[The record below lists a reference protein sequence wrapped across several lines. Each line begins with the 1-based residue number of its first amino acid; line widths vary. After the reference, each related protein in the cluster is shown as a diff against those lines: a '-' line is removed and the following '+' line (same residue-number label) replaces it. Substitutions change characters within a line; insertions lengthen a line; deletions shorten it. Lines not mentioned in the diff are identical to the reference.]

1 MSDLIRIQLMD
12 TFAIYINEIKKDQM
26 VNPSRKGVTLIQFL
40 MINRGQ
46 PVSNRRLMDA
56 LWTEEGSSNPENA
69 LKTMISR
76 IRALLN
82 QVSPNLGKCIVAD
95 HGAYRWQNAPGMTVD
110 LYEIEDIFD
119 DVNRYLEDFAR
130 LRTLY
135 ARLMELYTGD
145 LLQRSEQNEWA
156 MAQATALHTKYMAA
170 VYAYVELL
178 KQDNNYSEIINVCR
192 AALDVDNFDDRLH
205 MELMTALIKTN
216 RNNEA
221 MLQYKHVM
229 HLHYRYL
236 GIQPS
241 GEMRDFYKQ
250 IVHAGN
256 TLEFNLESIRN
267 ELRESS
273 EQRGAFVCEY
283 AVFKEIFN
291 LQMRNLER
299 LGSTMFLAVIMVS
312 SIGGQPMDSI
322 KQDNVMQ
329 SLMELLKQ
337 NLRKGDTVTHISPTI
352 VALLLPTVNY
362 QTGAMVMERI
372 KRLFYRQY
380 PNSNVAFSYRVGPL
394 SSTMQEDGSAPHP
407 AEAMRMTPAALSE
420 AERE

>member
-1 MSDLIRIQLMD
+1 MSDTIRIQLMD
-12 TFAIYINEIKKDQM
+12 TFSIFINEIKKDQL
-26 VNPSRKGVTLIQFL
+26 VSPSRKGVTLIQIL
-40 MINRGQ
+40 MVHKGQ
-46 PVSNRRLMDA
+46 PVSNRRLLDV
-56 LWTEEGSSNPENA
+56 LWTEENSANPENA
-69 LKTMISR
+69 LKTMVSR
-76 IRALLN
+76 VRALLN
-82 QVSPNLGKCIVAD
+82 QVSPGLGKCIVAD
-95 HGAYRWQNAPGMTVD
+95 HGAYRWQCLPRMTVD
-110 LYEIEDIFD
+110 LYEIDELFD
-119 DVNRYLEDFAR
+119 EAARCKGDADR
-130 LRTLY
+130 LRELY
-135 ARLMELYTGD
+135 ARLIKLYVGD
-145 LLQRSEQNEWA
+145 LLQNSEQNEWA
-156 MAQATALHTKYMAA
+156 VSQATALHTKYMAA
-170 VYAYVELL
+170 VYAYVEML
-178 KQDNNYSEIINVCR
+178 KQEENYDEIINVCR

-221 MLQYKHVM
+221 MIQYKHVM
-229 HLHYRYL
+229 QLHYRYL
-236 GIQPS
+236 GVEPS
-241 GEMRDFYKQ
+241 GEMREFYKQ
-250 IVHAGN
+250 IVHASN

-273 EQRGAFVCEY
+273 EQRGAFICEY

-312 SIGGQPMDSI
+312 NLNGQPMDSI

-372 KRLFYRQY
+372 KRLFYRKY
-380 PNSNVAFSYRVGPL
+380 PNSNMAFNYRVGPL
-394 SSTMQEDGSAPHP
+394 SSAMPQPGEQRQKEMRVPEELPAHP
-407 AEAMRMTPAALSE
+407 AE
-420 AERE
+420 

>member
-1 MSDLIRIQLMD
+1 MSDQIRIQLMD
-12 TFAIYINEIKKDQM
+12 TFAIYINEIKKDQLI
-26 VNPSRKGVTLIQFL
+26 NPSRKGVTLIQFL
-40 MINRGQ
+40 MVNRGQ
-46 PVSNRRLMDA
+46 PVSNRRLLDA
-56 LWTEEGSSNPENA
+56 LWAEESSTNPENA
-69 LKTMISR
+69 LKTMVSR
-76 IRALLN
+76 VRALLN

-95 HGAYRWQNAPGMTVD
+95 HGAYRWQCSPDMTVD
-110 LYEIEDIFD
+110 LYDIEDIFD
-119 DVNRYLEDFAR
+119 DVNRYREDPAR

-135 ARLMELYTGD
+135 ARLMNLYAGD
-145 LLQRSEQNEWA
+145 LLQNSDQNEWA
-156 MAQATALHTKYMAA
+156 MGQATALHTKYMAA

-178 KQDNNYSEIINVCR
+178 KQDDNYNEIVNVCR

-241 GEMRDFYKQ
+241 GEMREFYKQ

-372 KRLFYRQY
+372 KRLFYRKY
-380 PNSNVAFSYRVGPL
+380 PNSNVAFNYRVGPL
-394 SSTMQEDGSAPHP
+394 SSTMQEGESAPRPVEELRLPEELPVP
-407 AEAMRMTPAALSE
+407 AQE
-420 AERE
+420 

>member
-119 DVNRYLEDFAR
+119 DVNRYREDFAR

-178 KQDNNYSEIINVCR
+178 KQDNNYSEVINVCR

-407 AEAMRMTPAALSE
+407 AEAMRMTPAALPE